1 MVKQGAAEGLTDER
15 ASPDW
20 LPARIMNKLRKYSGH
35 MPEEA
40 MCDSPQHNLRL
51 TFKVSRRSIKCRYLR
66 STIFF
71 VIDVPLERTV

>member
-1 MVKQGAAEGLTDER
+1 
-15 ASPDW
+15 
-20 LPARIMNKLRKYSGH
+20 
-35 MPEEA
+35 